1 MKYTFNNMLLKH
13 KKEIMTCII
22 KWMNCFARFKY
33 VSHRK
38 INTTLYEIL
47 RFVKLITIIQ
57 WFPEAAEMGNRELCN
72 RYRVSDLHDEKV

>member
-1 MKYTFNNMLLKH
+1 M
-13 KKEIMTCII
+13 
-22 KWMNCFARFKY
+22 
-33 VSHRK
+33 SHGK

>member
-1 MKYTFNNMLLKH
+1 
-13 KKEIMTCII
+13 
-22 KWMNCFARFKY
+22 MNCYARFKY

-57 WFPEAAEMGNRELCN
+57 WFPEAGEMGNSELCN
-72 RYRVSDLHDEKV
+72 GYRAQICMMKKFRLVNIPNPTDLYSKIVNGTI